1 MIFTFDYKLQFWLF
15 IPNCLI
21 ASKYVLLEN
30 SAYKE
35 SSQRINISFRKEYQE
50 TYLNQEHSKLFFFE
64 FELCSEFV
72 LSFFLSSFWVSFW
85 VIFEFV
91 LSFLSYWVHF
101 EFYCIF
107 LRFIFPCATF
117 VTLFRGCMLMLSEI
131 MKMFKN
137 AWSQIPFFL
146 IVPSGF
152 FGNLR

>member
-72 LSFFLSSFWVSFW
+72 LSFEFL
-85 VIFEFV
+85 FEFV
-91 LSFLSYWVHF
+91 LSFFLELFLSSV
-101 EFYCIF
+101 
-107 LRFIFPCATF
+107 
-117 VTLFRGCMLMLSEI
+117 
-131 MKMFKN
+131 
-137 AWSQIPFFL
+137 
-146 IVPSGF
+146 
-152 FGNLR
+152 